1 MFDTNFTDFPNR
13 MLELSQ
19 IQELSNWISESYG
32 SQEEVRKRLDF
43 IVFMLHFLQED
54 TFTPREIQDAAELLK
69 GLGEVLG

>member
-1 MFDTNFTDFPNR
+1 

-19 IQELSNWISESYG
+19 IQELSNWITESYG
-32 SQEEVRKRLDF
+32 SQEEVRKRLDC

-54 TFTPREIQDAAELLK
+54 TFTTREIQDAAELLK

>member
-1 MFDTNFTDFPNR
+1 MFDTDFPNQ

-19 IQELSNWISESYG
+19 IQELSNWITESYG
-32 SQEEVRKRLDF
+32 TKEEVRKRLDF

-69 GLGEVLG
+69 GLGEVLE

>member
-1 MFDTNFTDFPNR
+1 MENQT
-13 MLELSQ
+13 LS
-19 IQELSNWISESYG
+19 EWITESYG
-32 SQEEVRKRLDF
+32 TKEEVRKRLDF